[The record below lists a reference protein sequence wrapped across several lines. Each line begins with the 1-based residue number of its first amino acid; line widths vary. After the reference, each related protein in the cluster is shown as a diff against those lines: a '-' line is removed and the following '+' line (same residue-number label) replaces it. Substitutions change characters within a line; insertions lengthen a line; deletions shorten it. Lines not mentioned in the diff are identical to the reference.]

1 MKKVYKNILLIVF
14 VIVLA
19 IICLSFF
26 SVVEGVEPKGKQTE
40 RYINCINNKNNTKEF
55 CNMMYAVDRSN
66 PDEPS
71 RKRKRIPYGKRRN
84 ISYYKRRNIP
94 YKKSTYQSPR
104 DNKEVA
110 QGKYY
115 TTYQTPEDY
124 IPLAFGT
131 RFQIGPDSA
140 SKNNPRKSEYTDD
153 LCDNYEDCV
162 AKNGVD
168 ACAIFKASYC

>member
-1 MKKVYKNILLIVF
+1 MKQVYKNILLIVF

-19 IICLSFF
+19 ITCLSFF
-26 SVVEGVEPKGKQTE
+26 SVVEGLEPKGKQTE
-40 RYINCINNKNNTKEF
+40 RYINCIKNKNNTKEF

-71 RKRKRIPYGKRRN
+71 RKKKRIPYGKRR
-84 ISYYKRRNIP
+84 KIP
-94 YKKSTYQSPR
+94 YKKITYKTPR
-104 DNKEVA
+104 VNTDVA

-124 IPLAFGT
+124 IPLALGT